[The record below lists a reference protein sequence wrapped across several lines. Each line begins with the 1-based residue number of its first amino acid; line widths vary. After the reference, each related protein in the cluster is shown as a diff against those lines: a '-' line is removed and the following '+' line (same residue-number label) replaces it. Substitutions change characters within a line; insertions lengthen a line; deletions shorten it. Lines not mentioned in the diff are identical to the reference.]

1 MQNSDA
7 AEPLTQARRFAQLPS
22 AIYLVKSAESVIRS
36 QTDALMSGEPVTTMQ
51 YVALGVLQQHV
62 HLSGAELARL
72 SFVKPQSMQ
81 DIIRA
86 LEAKGLI
93 ERRRREE
100 NRREMMI
107 SISAAGRELM
117 GALEPRMARF
127 DDALVEGFSDAE
139 VSELRGM
146 LRRLKHNAA
155 RFHPLDSDRDTR
167 R

>member
-7 AEPLTQARRFAQLPS
+7 VEPRPPVRRFAQLPS
-22 AIYLVKSAESVIRS
+22 AIYLMKSAESVIRS
-36 QTDALMSGEPVTTMQ
+36 QTDALMSGELVTTMQ
-51 YVALGVLQQHV
+51 YVALGVLQQHE

-93 ERRRREE
+93 ERRRRAE

-107 SISAAGRELM
+107 SISPAGRDLM
-117 GALEPRMARF
+117 DALEPRMAAL
-127 DDALVEGFSDAE
+127 DDALVDGFSDAE
-139 VSELRGM
+139 VSALRGM

-155 RFHPLDSDRDTR
+155 QFSPRDVR
-167 R
+167 SQPR